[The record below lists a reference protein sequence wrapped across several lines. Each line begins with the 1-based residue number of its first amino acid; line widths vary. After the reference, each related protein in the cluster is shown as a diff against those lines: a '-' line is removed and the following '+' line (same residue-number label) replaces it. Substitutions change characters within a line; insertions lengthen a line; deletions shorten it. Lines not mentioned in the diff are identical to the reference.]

1 MRVHCTACAKP
12 GFVRPC
18 HQGASKSHQ
27 STATNIT
34 TTTTAASASSS
45 LDSATAIAATSSPQL
60 ATVIDR
66 LMSLDID
73 DDEVYHISDVVGAV
87 AEAKRAVAG
96 ATDTTAVMQE
106 WLIIEDD
113 IDQAEANRDD
123 YLDEMDE
130 QAEDEFNDRMNKA
143 KAAASA
149 VAHVVTDG
157 DGDAADRA
165 LISAKVLSRAQQ
177 LDGLQ
182 RRHYSKADVL
192 LLLTPVSKYVTQC
205 GSEKMKAAVTN
216 LSQQIQKEVLASSKQ
231 TSVLNFFRSSREHGV
246 REEEALEEE
255 ETSDVEGVG
264 VQDSRSDE

>member
-1 MRVHCTACAKP
+1 M
-12 GFVRPC
+12 
-18 HQGASKSHQ
+18 S
-27 STATNIT
+27 STTP
-34 TTTTAASASSS
+34 SSS
-45 LDSATAIAATSSPQL
+45 SAAP
-60 ATVIDR
+60 
-66 LMSLDID
+66 
-73 DDEVYHISDVVGAV
+73 G
-87 AEAKRAVAG
+87 EAHRAG
-96 ATDTTAVMQE
+96 ATPVAAAMQE

-182 RRHYSKADVL
+182 RRYSKADVL

-264 VQDSRSDE
+264 VQDSGSDE

>member
-1 MRVHCTACAKP
+1 
-12 GFVRPC
+12 
-18 HQGASKSHQ
+18 
-27 STATNIT
+27 
-34 TTTTAASASSS
+34 
-45 LDSATAIAATSSPQL
+45 
-60 ATVIDR
+60 
-66 LMSLDID
+66 MSLDID

-231 TSVLNFFRSSREHGV
+231 TSVLNFFSSSREHGV

>member
-1 MRVHCTACAKP
+1 
-12 GFVRPC
+12 
-18 HQGASKSHQ
+18 
-27 STATNIT
+27 
-34 TTTTAASASSS
+34 
-45 LDSATAIAATSSPQL
+45 
-60 ATVIDR
+60 
-66 LMSLDID
+66 
-73 DDEVYHISDVVGAV
+73 VGAV
-87 AEAKRAVAG
+87 AAAKRAVAG
-96 ATDTTAVMQE
+96 ATDTTAVMHE
-106 WLIIEDD
+106 WLITEDG

-157 DGDAADRA
+157 DGDAVDRA

-182 RRHYSKADVL
+182 RRHHSKADV

-205 GSEKMKAAVTN
+205 GSEKMKAAVAN

-231 TSVLNFFRSSREHGV
+231 TPVLNLFRSSREHGE
-246 REEEALEEE
+246 REEKRLKKKKRA
-255 ETSDVEGVG
+255 TSKKINDK
-264 VQDSRSDE
+264 R

>member
-1 MRVHCTACAKP
+1 MQYA
-12 GFVRPC
+12 
-18 HQGASKSHQ
+18 
-27 STATNIT
+27 ATTTTTTT
-34 TTTTAASASSS
+34 TTTTAATASSS

-106 WLIIEDD
+106 WLIIEDSI

-123 YLDEMDE
+123 YLNEMDK

-157 DGDAADRA
+157 DGVAADRA

-182 RRHYSKADVL
+182 RRHYYSKGDVL
-192 LLLTPVSKYVTQC
+192 LLLTPVSKFVTQ
-205 GSEKMKAAVTN
+205 
-216 LSQQIQKEVLASSKQ
+216 
-231 TSVLNFFRSSREHGV
+231 
-246 REEEALEEE
+246 
-255 ETSDVEGVG
+255 
-264 VQDSRSDE
+264 